1 MTVKSNTKSK
11 LIKKKYIK
19 KRYGQIV
26 KQKDAQKK
34 KETIQQNETSLN
46 VVVL

>member
-34 KETIQQNETSLN
+34 KRKQFSKTKQ
-46 VVVL
+46 V